1 MANTTADK
9 TNVLKLECGYGID
22 LSTSQKL
29 NPDFSR
35 VKIRVA
41 YHGKNRNNSYI
52 SKELLQAMAE
62 TSLKNVPIVGFWRE
76 DVNNFGGH
84 SKKLEISD
92 EGFKVV
98 DLTKPIGVIPEN
110 TELSWET
117 LREKDG
123 YTEHEY
129 LCCTGILWSG
139 RYEECEKIL
148 DDGSNQSMEIVLDKY
163 HYDDDDVMVIDDAHF
178 SALCVL
184 GKDKDPDINVEP
196 CFEQAGIESYS
207 LDDFKAEFE
216 MMLEKIRV
224 SFELDDTA
232 TNTET
237 DDDTDINTSDP
248 ENNEEESVI
257 EEEDLK
263 EGVEPTDD
271 EQGDDDDIVD
281 VTIVDD
287 VVNNDSLEN
296 NLDNTDED
304 VEDVVEEPNTD
315 TDNTIADESVVIEET
330 EAYKNLNDEFQAYK
344 DSHMYSNEEY
354 EALLEYKNNRE
365 TLDHQAEVDHVIDD
379 FDDLAGVEEFRALTE
394 KDENGIIAAYS
405 MSVEELT
412 EKFYALRGKY
422 KASASKHQLDKQRKN
437 SQTKVPLSDAFADFN
452 ADRYEG
458 IFDLYGKK

>member
-1 MANTTADK
+1 
-9 TNVLKLECGYGID
+9 
-22 LSTSQKL
+22 
-29 NPDFSR
+29 
-35 VKIRVA
+35 
-41 YHGKNRNNSYI
+41 
-52 SKELLQAMAE
+52 MAE

-216 MMLEKIRV
+216 MMLE
-224 SFELDDTA
+224 
-232 TNTET
+232 
-237 DDDTDINTSDP
+237 
-248 ENNEEESVI
+248 
-257 EEEDLK
+257 
-263 EGVEPTDD
+263 
-271 EQGDDDDIVD
+271 
-281 VTIVDD
+281 
-287 VVNNDSLEN
+287 
-296 NLDNTDED
+296 
-304 VEDVVEEPNTD
+304 
-315 TDNTIADESVVIEET
+315 
-330 EAYKNLNDEFQAYK
+330 
-344 DSHMYSNEEY
+344 
-354 EALLEYKNNRE
+354 
-365 TLDHQAEVDHVIDD
+365 
-379 FDDLAGVEEFRALTE
+379 
-394 KDENGIIAAYS
+394 
-405 MSVEELT
+405 
-412 EKFYALRGKY
+412 
-422 KASASKHQLDKQRKN
+422 
-437 SQTKVPLSDAFADFN
+437 
-452 ADRYEG
+452 
-458 IFDLYGKK
+458 